1 MLERSFDQRSR
12 KGTSYSLE
20 KLNIRYFITGAV
32 ASIAYGEPRLT
43 NDIDIVADISERDVS
58 RLKGCFPD
66 DEFYFD
72 EESAEK
78 AVRSLFQFNIIH
90 PASGLKIDVMVGK
103 KDDFDTSRFQRIR
116 RLKALEDTVANF
128 ASPEDVILK
137 KMEYYAAGGSEKH
150 LRDISGMIKIS
161 AEIIDLTY
169 IAHWAERL
177 GLGDTWRAVHKQASK
192 KQP

>member
-1 MLERSFDQRSR
+1 MEQSDLLRYIVEC
-12 KGTSYSLE
+12 LE

-43 NDIDIVADISERDVS
+43 NDIDIVADLSERDIP
-58 RLKGCFPD
+58 RLKRCFPED
-66 DEFYFD
+66 VFYFD

-78 AVRSLFQFNIIH
+78 AVRSCFQFNIIH
-90 PASGLKIDVMVGK
+90 PASGLKIDVMISK
-103 KDDFDTSRFQRIR
+103 RDEFDVNRFHRIR
-116 RLKALEDTVANF
+116 RFRALEGIDANF

-137 KMEYYAAGGSEKH
+137 KMEYYAEGGSEKH

-161 AEIIDLTY
+161 AEIIDFAYLSD
-169 IAHWAERL
+169 WAERL
-177 GLGDTWRAVHKQASK
+177 GLEDFWEEIQKRVSK

>member
-1 MLERSFDQRSR
+1 MEPSDLLRHIVEC
-12 KGTSYSLE
+12 LE

-43 NDIDIVADISERDVS
+43 NDIDVVADISERDVS

-78 AVRSLFQFNIIH
+78 AVRSHLQFNIIH
-90 PASGLKIDVMVGK
+90 PASGLKIDVMVRK
-103 KDDFDTSRFQRIR
+103 KDDFDASRFQRVR
-116 RLKALEDTVANF
+116 RIKALEDTTANF

-137 KMEYYAAGGSEKH
+137 KMEYYAEGGSEKH
-150 LRDISGMIKIS
+150 LRDISGMIMIS
-161 AEIIDLTY
+161 GEIIDFAY
-169 IAHWAERL
+169 ISHWAGKLRL
-177 GLGDTWRAVHKQASK
+177 GDIWEEVQKRVSK
-192 KQP
+192 KQR